1 LSWIL
6 NAWDLHQVSIKLIRL
21 KKMKFRTTI
30 NKSSILLLTIACLI
44 LPGTGLCAKRAMVDQ
59 LGRHVAVPDNPMRIV
74 ALAPN
79 IVEIVYALGRQDRL
93 KGATQFSNFPPAAAG
108 LPKVGSYVH
117 LDLERIIFLKPD
129 LCIAIK
135 DGNPKHIVDRLES
148 LNIPVYAVDPRG
160 LDSVMKTI
168 IEIGILLGT
177 EKKADELVVNMKTRI
192 EHVDALVSK
201 TTHRPGVFFQIGLSP
216 IVSVGTDTFINEL
229 IERAGGR
236 NLSKGPTTY
245 PRFSKEQV
253 LSLAPEVFII
263 TSMSRE
269 GMFDSIKA
277 KWSIWTTMPAVKN
290 DRICLVD
297 SDLLD
302 RPTPRMVDGLEVLLK
317 HIHPELFK
325 PDLLEEHR

>member
-1 LSWIL
+1 
-6 NAWDLHQVSIKLIRL
+6 
-21 KKMKFRTTI
+21 MKFGATI
-30 NKSSILLLTIACLI
+30 NRSSILLLTMACLI
-44 LPGTGLCAKRAMVDQ
+44 LPGTGLCAKRAMIDQ
-59 LGRHVAVPDNPMRIV
+59 LGRHITVPDNPLRIV

-93 KGATQFSNFPPAAAG
+93 KGVTQFSNFPPAAAK

-117 LDLERIIFLKPD
+117 LDLERIIFLRPD

-148 LNIPVYAVDPRG
+148 LNIPVYTVNPQG
-160 LDSVMKTI
+160 LDSVMNTI
-168 IEIGILLGT
+168 IAIGILLGT
-177 EKKADELVVNMKTRI
+177 EKKADELVLNMKTRI

-229 IERAGGR
+229 IKRAGGR
-236 NLSKGPTTY
+236 NLSKGSNPY

-253 LSLAPEVFII
+253 LGLAPEVFII
-263 TSMSRE
+263 SSMARE
-269 GMFDSIKA
+269 GMFDSIKTQ
-277 KWSIWTTMPAVKN
+277 WSRWENMPAVKN

-302 RPTPRMVDGLEVLLK
+302 RPTPRIVDGLEVLLK
-317 HIHPELFK
+317 HIHPEIFK

>member
-1 LSWIL
+1 MVLL
-6 NAWDLHQVSIKLIRL
+6 VKTNQAE
-21 KKMKFRTTI
+21 KMKLNTTI
-30 NKSSILLLTIACLI
+30 NIYLILLLTLTCLI
-44 LPGTGLCAKRAMVDQ
+44 LPGTGRCAIRAMVDQ
-59 LGRHVAVPDNPMRIV
+59 LGRNVAVPDNPLSIV
-74 ALAPN
+74 ALAPS
-79 IVEIVYALGRQDRL
+79 IVEIIYALESQDRL
-93 KGATQFSNFPPAAAG
+93 KGATQFSNFPPAAAR

-148 LNIPVYAVDPRG
+148 LNIPVYTVDPRG

-168 IEIGILLGT
+168 MDIGILLGA
-177 EKKADELVVNMKTRI
+177 EKRANELVLNMKNRI

-216 IVSVGTDTFINEL
+216 IVSVGTDTFIHEL
-229 IERAGGR
+229 IERAGGE
-236 NLSKGPTTY
+236 NLSKGPTPY

-253 LSLAPEVFII
+253 LGLAPEVFII
-263 TSMSRE
+263 TSMARE
-269 GMFDSIKA
+269 GMFDGIKA
-277 KWSIWTTMPAVKN
+277 QWSRWTTMPAVKN

-302 RPTPRMVDGLEVLLK
+302 RPTPRIVDGLEVLLK
-317 HIHPELFK
+317 HIHPEIFK
-325 PDLLEEHR
+325 PELLEEHR